1 MPYIQKNALTLVILI
16 IVFTGILV
24 RLVGLG
30 THPFSIDE
38 YYLFKSINLIIEK
51 GLPEFLCG
59 GYYVRGILLQ
69 YIILPFVSLIDD
81 QELAARLP
89 IVLFSILTLP
99 AVYLIGRDLGSRY
112 IGVLALLL
120 FSFSV
125 WQIEFARFAR
135 MYVPFQMLFVWQV
148 WLFINPEKPS
158 RNINILINGV
168 VASIAILFYEGGI
181 FCVALAFIN
190 LLTYKNSTKV
200 IFYLPTFIATI
211 LSGLMIAIPFRHL
224 GTSNQYSQAGSIQST
239 SYPDVLEN
247 LPIDLP
253 VYLVYENFSG
263 LLLFAFTIYLIITS
277 LFLFK
282 CSYRSGYT
290 LLTKLILFT
299 IAISL
304 LVNQFFLAASVL
316 TIALLLPISRSN
328 IIELSSNSLA
338 QSYLVISI
346 FWGIICVTNFI
357 IASDIHSF
365 LTITKEIFNNFFSY
379 PDIFFDIF
387 KQWQKP
393 MPLHSTFSVIC
404 IFFAIIWCLFKQDYT
419 KNKMHYLLSVLI
431 STTLLIAIIN
441 TQYNTSRYSFFIS
454 PLILIIISYCI
465 FTIAKL
471 LSKNT
476 KIFQLAICSL
486 SSIFIYFSEDF
497 NLSHLINIDSYES
510 NHRINYTIQ
519 YAEHLYPRY
528 DYYSIANYINKNAAP
543 DDVVVISTPTLEM
556 YIKDNVNINYF
567 MTRENNEFI
576 SHSSCEGTRELW
588 SRKPLI
594 DNYKDLYKTLNQE
607 THTKWLILHGKRGNP
622 YTTKKHEIL
631 KEKVQPFQTYANED
645 RTLVLYRIGPE
656 REDFK

>member
-1 MPYIQKNALTLVILI
+1 MLYIQKHALTLIILI

-24 RLVGLG
+24 RLTGLG
-30 THPFSIDE
+30 VHPFSIDE
-38 YYLFKSINLIIEK
+38 YYLFKSINLIFEK

-69 YIILPFVSLIDD
+69 YIILPFVSLIDN
-81 QELAARLP
+81 QELATRLP

-112 IGVLALLL
+112 IGVLALFL

-148 WLFINPEKPS
+148 WLFINPDKPS
-158 RNINILINGV
+158 RNINILLNGI

-181 FCVALAFIN
+181 FCVALAFFN
-190 LLTYKNSTKV
+190 LLLYNNSTKV
-200 IFYLPTFIATI
+200 IYYLPTFIATI
-211 LSGLMIAIPFRHL
+211 LSGLMISIPFRHL
-224 GTSNQYSQAGSIQST
+224 GTSNQYSQAGAIQST
-239 SYPDVLEN
+239 STQGVLDN

-253 VYLVYENFSG
+253 SYFIYENFSG
-263 LLLFAFTIYLIITS
+263 LLFFALIIYTIITA

-282 CSYRSGYT
+282 CSYRSGHT
-290 LLTKLILFT
+290 LLTKLLLFT
-299 IAISL
+299 IAISC
-304 LVNQFFLAASVL
+304 LVNQFFLAACIL
-316 TIALLLPISRSN
+316 LIALLLPKSRSD
-328 IIELSSNSLA
+328 IIELSSNKLP
-338 QSYLVISI
+338 QSYLII
-346 FWGIICVTNFI
+346 TFIWGIICIINFVIANDSHSMLVMAKAI
-357 IASDIHSF
+357 I
-365 LTITKEIFNNFFSY
+365 NNFFSY

-393 MPLHSTFSVIC
+393 MPLHSIFSVIC
-404 IFFAIIWCLFKQDYT
+404 IFITISWCLFKTNNTNY
-419 KNKMHYLLSVLI
+419 KLHYLLSTLI
-431 STTLLIAIIN
+431 SVTLLIAIIN

-465 FTIAKL
+465 VTAAAL
-471 LSKNT
+471 LSKNNIISYLLT
-476 KIFQLAICSL
+476 CVL
-486 SSIFIYFSEDF
+486 SISFMYFSEDF
-497 NLSHLINIDSYES
+497 RLSHIVKIDSYES
-510 NHRINYTIQ
+510 NHRVNYTIQ

-528 DYYSIANYINKNAAP
+528 DYYSITNYINKNVSS
-543 DDVVVISTPTLEM
+543 DDVVVISTPVLEM
-556 YIKDNVNINYF
+556 YIKDHVNIDYF
-567 MTRENNEFI
+567 ITRENNEFI

-594 DNYKDLYKTLNQE
+594 DNYKDLHKILSQG
-607 THTKWLILHGKRGNP
+607 THTKWLVLHGERGNP

-631 KEKVQPFQTYANED
+631 KEKVQPFKTYTNED

-656 REDFK
+656 NEGFK